1 MSLLAWLM
9 LVLNAAQAVPMAAMV
24 HAGSALPHAASMAMP
39 APASA
44 IVGYHHAAAG
54 HVAPQDASSSVAPA
68 AVADDCCN
76 AGHGLPHA
84 PASSSCHCATMCAPA
99 LLPVPG
105 LTVAARLPLAMIAPA
120 AVPTAPQR
128 PAAPPLRPPQG

>member
-24 HAGSALPHAASMAMP
+24 HAGSAPPHAASMAMP
-39 APASA
+39 APAGA
-44 IVGYHHAAAG
+44 VVGHHHAASS
-54 HVAPQDASSSVAPA
+54 HVASRDASSPLMHA

-76 AGHGLPHA
+76 AGHGMPHA

-99 LLPVPG
+99 LLPVPE

-120 AVPTAPQR
+120 AVSTALHR